1 VGELIVPRPSID
13 NAVRLSGC
21 SGEDFVAVVPEA
33 NGHVGAVVVESEGN
47 KTLLHAAYAGC
58 AGSKPVMTNA
68 QEVNRF
74 FGGALAAR
82 PMPPV
87 SYEIFYNS
95 GSVTLTPNAL
105 AAFDK
110 VFAEIM
116 QRKAAEVVVA
126 GYTDTVGNPTAND
139 RISLERAQ
147 TASKLLLARG
157 LAPGAITV
165 LGRGERNLL
174 VPTKDQVAEEK
185 NRRVEITV
193 R

>member
-1 VGELIVPRPSID
+1 M
-13 NAVRLSGC
+13 AKLSGC
-21 SGEDFVAVVPEA
+21 SGEDFVAVVPED

-58 AGSKPVMTNA
+58 SGSRPVMTNA
-68 QEVNRF
+68 QEVHNL

-82 PMPPV
+82 PTPPV
-87 SYEIFYNS
+87 AYELYYDS
-95 GSVTLTPNAL
+95 GSVTLVPNAL

-116 QRKAAEVVVA
+116 KRKAAEVVVA
-126 GYTDTVGNPTAND
+126 GYTDTVGDARLND
-139 RISLERAQ
+139 RLSFERAQ
-147 TASKLLLARG
+147 TVSKLLVAHG
-157 LAPGAITV
+157 LAPGLVTAI
-165 LGRGERNLL
+165 GRGERDPQVL
-174 VPTKDQVAEEK
+174 TRDQIAEQK